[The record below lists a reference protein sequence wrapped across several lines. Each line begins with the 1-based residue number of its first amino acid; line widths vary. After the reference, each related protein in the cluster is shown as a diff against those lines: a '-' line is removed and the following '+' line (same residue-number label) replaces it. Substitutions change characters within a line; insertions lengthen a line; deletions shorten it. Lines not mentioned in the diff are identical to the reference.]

1 MRVHADAADAAELE
15 ERVDEVVVAGVEVET
30 RLVDDPFRL
39 RKVVVRLLD
48 GLHCRDLRQFDD
60 RFRLDVDGDT
70 TGDVVD
76 DDRPVAL
83 GRDRLEVLDDSTLRR
98 LVVVRRHDEE
108 AVDADLVRC
117 AGQVDR
123 MRSGV
128 RARSGDHRR
137 ALAESV
143 DRDAEELESLVV
155 GEGRALPCGARDD
168 DPVGAVLDQMLR
180 KFAEAFVVDRAVLL
194 EWRDDRSQNL
204 AQHGH

>member
-1 MRVHADAADAAELE
+1 
-15 ERVDEVVVAGVEVET
+15 
-30 RLVDDPFRL
+30 
-39 RKVVVRLLD
+39 LLD
-48 GLHCRDLRQFDD
+48 GLHCRDLRQLDD

-70 TGDVVD
+70 TRNVVD

-83 GRDRLEVLDDSTLRR
+83 GRDRLEVLDDSPLRR
-98 LVVVRRHDEE
+98 LVVVRRHDQE
-108 AVDADLVRC
+108 AVDADLVRR

-123 MRSGV
+123 MRSRV

-137 ALAESV
+137 TATERV

-155 GEGRALPCGARDD
+155 GEGRALPGGPRDD
-168 DPVGAVLDQMLR
+168 DPVGAVLDEVLR
-180 KFAEAFVVDRAVLL
+180 KFAEAFVVDRAVVL